1 MSASSSRK
9 SDFNAH
15 DLIQTQTDLEGRV
28 DEIEKKISTNE
39 RFVDFFTKSIA
50 DSKKIEQTFKDAFK
64 DVIKKDDEVRES
76 IKNLIR
82 ESDEHDV
89 KISLKRVFSIG
100 GWFITIIITAAATAI
115 VTYLVTPKK

>member
-1 MSASSSRK
+1 MPANPNKK

-50 DSKKIEQTFKDAFK
+50 DSKK
-64 DVIKKDDEVRES
+64 
-76 IKNLIR
+76 
-82 ESDEHDV
+82 
-89 KISLKRVFSIG
+89 
-100 GWFITIIITAAATAI
+100 
-115 VTYLVTPKK
+115 

>member
-1 MSASSSRK
+1 MPANPNKK

-50 DSKKIEQTFKDAFK
+50 DSKKIEKTFKDTFK
-64 DVIKKDDEVRES
+64 DIIEKDDEVRES

-82 ESDEHDV
+82 ESDKHEV
-89 KISLKRVFSIG
+89 KILLKRIASVA
-100 GWFITIIITAAATAI
+100 GWIISLIVTAAIT
-115 VTYLVTPKK
+115 LLLSPKK